1 MLSALLFSCTNSVI
15 SNSLDEKLY
24 FIEVSVVEEE
34 TEELLPFSATPI
46 QRSVAIK
53 TLDGNGDPI
62 AVTGDLKVNVRPG
75 KVVIINQNG
84 IPVPPPDGIKI
95 SVENGV
101 IKEGDEII
109 FFQTAFGP
117 TRIWVSDEGDK
128 EETSEREPTFA
139 TGVSETLN
147 FEFPTIAQ
155 FSKTTDENG
164 EQLIQNTTSHLAAEF
179 TEVRVEGRD
188 VIVTV
193 LSPSG
198 FWVTDL
204 TDYGVQG
211 DDGGFASLFIYTF
224 SKPDADI
231 VPGSRLTKLIGG
243 NQEYLGTTQFS
254 FPAYEV
260 DSAGPDTSLVP
271 APRSLTAEQACN
283 TDNRA
288 YDNHLMESFE
298 SALVQ
303 IDSATISFNGDS
315 ELIADYIEYG
325 QWPVTFTEGGTS
337 CEMFINSSALS
348 YAFDPVAWDGEDIGP
363 VYGVLNQIWSRWI
376 IVLTEDAGLPAQ
388 FSEDAT
394 PRRPS
399 GPRRPVSRFPT
410 E

>member
-46 QRSVAIK
+46 QRSVAIN
-53 TLDGNGDPI
+53 TFDGNGDPI
-62 AVTGDLKVNVRPG
+62 TFTGDLKINVRPG
-75 KVVIINQNG
+75 QLAEG
-84 IPVPPPDGIKI
+84 QDSWI
-95 SVENGV
+95 SVEDGI
-101 IKEGDEII
+101 IKAGDETIS
-109 FFQTAFGP
+109 FQSSFGP
-117 TRIWVSDEGDK
+117 ARIWVSDEGDK
-128 EETSEREPTFA
+128 NQDSERKSTFA